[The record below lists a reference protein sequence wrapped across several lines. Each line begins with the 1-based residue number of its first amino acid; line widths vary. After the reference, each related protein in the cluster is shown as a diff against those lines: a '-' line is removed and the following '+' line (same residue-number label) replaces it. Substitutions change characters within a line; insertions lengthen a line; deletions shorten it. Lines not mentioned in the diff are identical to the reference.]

1 MKKYSFLI
9 ILLYFILLIKLDNCA
24 KLKDNNKFLN
34 SNNVGNTNDIL
45 FNKTMNLLNET
56 MVKMEQK
63 VDETINLDKAVML

>member
-24 KLKDNNKFLN
+24 KLKDNKFLN
-34 SNNVGNTNDIL
+34 SNNIGNSNDIL

-56 MVKMEQK
+56 MVKIEQK